1 MTKDGSRLSR
11 KLKRRETG
19 RRGIQLGGIIGE
31 IVRGGTMVEIAGTE
45 IGDPMEAGQVEVMA
59 DPVTG
64 MGRLVEM
71 WLETVV

>member
-1 MTKDGSRLSR
+1 
-11 KLKRRETG
+11 
-19 RRGIQLGGIIGE
+19 
-31 IVRGGTMVEIAGTE
+31 MVEIAETE

-64 MGRLVEM
+64 MGRLVGM